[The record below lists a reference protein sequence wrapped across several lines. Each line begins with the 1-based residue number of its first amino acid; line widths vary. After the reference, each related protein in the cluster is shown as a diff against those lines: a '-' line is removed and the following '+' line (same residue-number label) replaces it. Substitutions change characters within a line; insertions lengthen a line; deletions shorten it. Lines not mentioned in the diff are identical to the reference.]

1 MVSTTSCPGSLFKFI
16 ALRHKLNFQTQ
27 FLHNLS
33 DPSRLF
39 ESRCRQDNFNNS
51 SLLESVIWSISLC
64 SSIPICRLI
73 HSRVVKCLNYNDWF
87 VGDRLVSL
95 YARLGF
101 ISDAHNLFDEIPDRD
116 LVSWNSF
123 ISVFSKMGEVGLS
136 LNAFYR
142 MRHEDAMNPNEIT
155 LISLISG
162 CGIVEGGY
170 VHGFAVK
177 NGLLSERKVLNSFI
191 NMYGKYGCLNAASR
205 LFQMIKLPNLVS
217 WNSIIKIHVQNGLL
231 EKGISYFNIMRGV
244 EIYPDQATIVT
255 VLQGCADIGVGK
267 TVDAYHGYILCS
279 GLDISVPTM
288 TALLNVYAK
297 SGRLTASCEIFREMR
312 EPDMIA
318 WTAMLAA
325 YAIHGYGRH
334 AVDHFDFMV
343 QKGFEPDHVTFTHLL
358 SACSHSGLVNEGKEL
373 FKTMYSAYKVK
384 PRLDHYSCM
393 VDLYG
398 RSGCLKDALV
408 LIDSMPMEPN
418 PGVWG
423 ALLNGC
429 KVYGDIELGE
439 EVAGK
444 LITLNPS
451 DPRNYIML
459 SSIYSKSGRWAEF
472 AKVRAL
478 MKDQGLVKTAG
489 CSFIEHDHKIH
500 RFLVS
505 DQAHPDIERIHAKLN
520 DLMNKIGEA
529 GYVANTEFVLHD
541 VDEDVKGDL
550 VRLHS
555 EKLAIAFGLLV
566 YSDNAPLIITK
577 NLRICGDCHNM
588 AKFVSRVE
596 NRVIII
602 RDTKRFHH
610 FADGLCS
617 CGDYW

>member
-1 MVSTTSCPGSLFKFI
+1 MAPLFKFI
-16 ALRHKLNFQTQ
+16 AIKHKLKSQTR
-27 FLHNLS
+27 FLH
-33 DPSRLF
+33 DPPRFFDSC
-39 ESRCRQDNFNNS
+39 CRQHNAQPQYNS
-51 SLLESVIWSISLC
+51 NSLLESVIRSISRC

-73 HSRVVKCLNYNDWF
+73 HSRVIKSLNYNDWF
-87 VGDRLVSL
+87 IGDRLVSL
-95 YARLGF
+95 YGRLGF
-101 ISDAHNLFDEIPDRD
+101 INDAHNLFNEMPNKD

-123 ISVFSKMGEVGLS
+123 ISLFSQMGEVGLS

-142 MRHEDAMNPNEIT
+142 MRHEDGMSPNEIT
-155 LISLISG
+155 LISLIPA

-170 VHGFAVK
+170 VHGFTVK
-177 NGLLSERKVLNSFI
+177 NGLLSERKVLNSLI

-231 EKGISYFNIMRGV
+231 EKGISNFNVMRRV
-244 EIYPDQATIVT
+244 EIYPDQATIVSI
-255 VLQGCADIGVGK
+255 LQGCAEIGIGK
-267 TVDAYHGYILCS
+267 VVDAFHGNILRS
-279 GLDISVPTM
+279 GLDKSIPTM
-288 TALLNVYAK
+288 TALLNVYSK
-297 SGRLTASCEIFREMR
+297 SGRLTASCEIFGEMK

-325 YAIHGYGRH
+325 YAMHGYGRH
-334 AVDHFDFMV
+334 AIDHFDFMV

-373 FKTMYSAYKVK
+373 FKKMSDVYKVK

-398 RSGCLKDALV
+398 RSGRLKDARA

-418 PGVWG
+418 SEVWG

-444 LITLNPS
+444 LINLNPS

-459 SSIYSKSGRWAEF
+459 SSIYSKAGRWGDF
-472 AKVRAL
+472 LKVRAL

-489 CSFIEHDHKIH
+489 CSFIEHDYKIH

-505 DQAHPDIERIHAKLN
+505 DQAHPDIERIYAKLN
-520 DLMNKIGEA
+520 ELMIKIRKA

-541 VDEDVKGDL
+541 VEEDVKGDL
-550 VRLHS
+550 VKMHS

-566 YSDNAPLIITK
+566 YSDNVPLIIMK

-588 AKFVSRVE
+588 ARFAALVE

-602 RDTKRFHH
+602 RDTRRFHH
-610 FADGLCS
+610 FAEGLCS